1 MAAKM
6 AGLSEI
12 LNLSRW
18 RKDRRIHPRTELP
31 TLMLI
36 ASWRRFEARD
46 WSLGGCLIEAPP
58 GAFKVGDHVEGKM
71 EIRGSNERGEFL
83 AEVVRAKD
91 SGEFGLRWLE
101 VSVNL
106 FAEMASVKMG

>member
-1 MAAKM
+1 
-6 AGLSEI
+6 
-12 LNLSRW
+12 
-18 RKDRRIHPRTELP
+18 
-31 TLMLI
+31 
-36 ASWRRFEARD
+36 
-46 WSLGGCLIEAPP
+46 
-58 GAFKVGDHVEGKM
+58 M